1 MLSCAH
7 SLAVMNRIVDDLTM
21 KPSDT
26 CIDMKRLGAGRYTV
40 QSVIAGVFC
49 GSRVITFLTTRS
61 MLRHDVN
68 QVESSGKVKCGLRGG
83 VAQLCKNKS
92 RVAHEP
98 RLFPL
103 TSRK

>member
-7 SLAVMNRIVDDLTM
+7 SLVVMNRIVDNLTM

-26 CIDMKRLGAGRYTV
+26 GTDMKRLGASRYAV
-40 QSVIAGVFC
+40 QLVIAGVFC
-49 GSRVITFLTTRS
+49 WSRGITFLSTRS
-61 MLRHDVN
+61 VLRHDVN
-68 QVESSGKVKCGLRGG
+68 QGGELQSVKCGLNCG
-83 VAQLCKNKS
+83 VAHLCKNKS

>member
-7 SLAVMNRIVDDLTM
+7 SLAVMNRIVDNLTM

-26 CIDMKRLGAGRYTV
+26 FIDMKRLGAGRYTV
-40 QSVIAGVFC
+40 QSVIAGVFW
-49 GSRVITFLTTRS
+49 GSRVITFLTRS